1 MGIDAGL
8 LASDLGALDKLK
20 GKEYPIDCVVTPS
33 KTATDGVGVT
43 PDPSRGG
50 GGMMIMPNIV
60 TTNNPQS
67 YVEQNISAVPIT
79 NFAKPNGVGIGLVK

>member
-1 MGIDAGL
+1 MGEYTESVIMISSQGL
-8 LASDLGALDKLK
+8 TKV
-20 GKEYPIDCVVTPS
+20 ITPR
-33 KTATDGVGVT
+33 KTATDGVGLT
-43 PDPSRGG
+43 PDPARGG
-50 GGMMIMPNIV
+50 AGMMIMPNIV